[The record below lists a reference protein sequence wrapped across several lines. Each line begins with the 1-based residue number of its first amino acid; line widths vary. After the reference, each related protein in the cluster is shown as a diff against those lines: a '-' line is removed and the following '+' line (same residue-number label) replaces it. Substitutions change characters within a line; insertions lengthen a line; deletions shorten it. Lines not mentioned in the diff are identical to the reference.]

1 MSVTADEI
9 QDLLTSQM
17 YNPEILPKLE
27 AYLHSQVQS
36 GSGEPNP
43 YNIQANRT
51 LVKLYQFFPALAKT
65 ENLILAELLALVYSA
80 DASEGSV
87 DFGALGCLISESVK
101 KEEPFPTLTR
111 CTDLLDSCQFPDFWK
126 TFGSIETTHAMVSEL
141 AKSSH
146 AKNALRRSILDT
158 LSQSFRSTS
167 VSYVLSQLDLNSLPE
182 LEAFVKDN
190 NLNGVV
196 ESIDGDV
203 LTFTAKIENTKREK
217 VYQDTR
223 TDYGSIRGLMKMR
236 VVASE

>member
-9 QDLLTSQM
+9 QDLLKSQM

-36 GSGEPNP
+36 GSAEPNP
-43 YNIQANRT
+43 YSIQANRT
-51 LVKLYQFFPALAKT
+51 LVKLYQFFPARAKA

-80 DASEGSV
+80 TTSEGSV

-101 KEEPFPTLTR
+101 KEEPFPTLAR
-111 CTDLLDSCQFPDFWK
+111 CTDLLDSCQFPEFWK
-126 TFGSIETTHAMVSEL
+126 TFGSIESTHKKVSEL

-146 AKNALRRSILDT
+146 AKHALRRSILNT
-158 LSQSFRSTS
+158 LSQSFRSTG
-167 VSYVLSQLDLNSLPE
+167 VSYVLAQLDFNSAKE
-182 LEAFVKDN
+182 LENFVKENGSN
-190 NLNGVV
+190 NVV
-196 ESIDGDV
+196 ESILGDIV
-203 LTFTAKIENTKREK
+203 TFTAKIENTKREK

-223 TDYGSIRGLMKMR
+223 TDYGSIRRLMNKK